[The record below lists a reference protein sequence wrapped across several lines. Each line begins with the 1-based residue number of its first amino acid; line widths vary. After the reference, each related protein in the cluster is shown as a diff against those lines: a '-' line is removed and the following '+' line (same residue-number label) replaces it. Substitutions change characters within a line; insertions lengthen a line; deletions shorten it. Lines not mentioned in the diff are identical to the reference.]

1 MGMKRDMQQRESL
14 ARVDDEARRRKVDTA
29 REIIYRKNFAINNRA
44 VKTLLQ
50 EHSLVP
56 TSVSLIVIHATDLDA
71 DIGCRT
77 HFLADL
83 LRSDSTCFPC
93 LL

>member
-1 MGMKRDMQQRESL
+1 MGMKQDMRQRESL

-44 VKTLLQ
+44 VRALLQ

-56 TSVSLIVIHATDLDA
+56 TSVSLTVIHATDSNA
-71 DIGCRT
+71 DIGWRM

-83 LRSDSTCFPC
+83 RRSVSICFPF